1 MPITAAAATVA
12 KGVIGVGA
20 SLIGANQQK
29 KAAQGAM
36 GAQMRAAQSGIDE
49 QRYALE
55 QVLKNVKPFVNMG
68 NEGLLAQR
76 NLIGLGGYDAQD
88 QAINQLLNSAQY
100 NQLNRAGQ
108 DAILQNA
115 SATGGLRGGNTQ
127 AALAKFSPQLMQQL
141 IQQQFNNL
149 GGLTSM
155 GANALSLDS
164 NARMNAAQSI
174 GNLYIGQ
181 GNAQAQGLT
190 QIGEIRS
197 GLAGAIGG
205 TIGNTLSDYAG
216 QKSYTNGLTKF

>member
-1 MPITAAAATVA
+1 MPVLAAASAVS
-12 KGVIGVGA
+12 IGA

-36 GAQMRAAQSGIDE
+36 GAQTRAAQLGIDE
-49 QRYALE
+49 QRAAL
-55 QVLKNVKPFVNMG
+55 QQILNNVQPFVNTG
-68 NEGLLAQR
+68 NEGLQAQR
-76 NLIGLGGYDAQD
+76 NLIGLGGYDMQD

-127 AALAKFSPQLMQQL
+127 AALAKFSPQLLQQL
-141 IQQQFNNL
+141 FQQQFNNL

-164 NARMNAAQSI
+164 NARMNAAQNI

-181 GNAQAQGLT
+181 GNAQAQGLG
-190 QIGEIRS
+190 QIGNINS

-205 TIGNTLSDYAG
+205 TVSRALGRVEGAG
-216 QKSYTNGLTKF
+216 GW